1 MVGAGLAGL
10 LLLPFGWP
18 YFSVSKAHG
27 LRRSMGEVIQYS
39 ADPLSSYV
47 LPNNRSVLYHDLE
60 WGAEYAPLPGEER
73 LFAGVAGLVQK
84 AAGASV
90 LGRRYGEGIS
100 YRDFHGIWTAGEEER
115 RLFPGFSVV
124 ILVILGLRVGHP
136 HDWRGKRALLALLM
150 LAMAILSLGPVLVV
164 LGHLTYVPGPY
175 AVLYY
180 LMPGLKGMRATA
192 RFGYVA
198 LLAAAALSAYGWRHA
213 RGAIC
218 VRLRGRGGSDRVVGG
233 VLLLAWLGLFS
244 LENLPAERRVYERP
258 ADPPGVY
265 GWLKEQTVE
274 GGLIEIPTFK
284 GTMRKTDLVYG
295 SRRVLYAHREYLYMY
310 YSIEHW
316 HPIYNSYGAFISP
329 LQFEIRDA
337 VEALPDP
344 KAVSFLT
351 EQGLHTLV
359 LHEYWFE
366 PEDEA
371 FWSRP
376 EVREAIETIAVVDG
390 AEVCRLR

>member
-1 MVGAGLAGL
+1 
-10 LLLPFGWP
+10 
-18 YFSVSKAHG
+18 
-27 LRRSMGEVIQYS
+27 MGEVIQYS

-47 LPNNRSVLYHDLE
+47 LPNNRSVLYHELQ
-60 WGAEYAPLPGEER
+60 WGAEYDPLPGEEW

-84 AAGASV
+84 AAGESV
-90 LGRRYGEGIS
+90 LGGKYGSGLS

-115 RLFPGFSVV
+115 RLFPGYSVV
-124 ILVILGLRVGHP
+124 VLVILGLWAGRP
-136 HDWRGKRALLALLM
+136 HDRRDQRALLALLM
-150 LAMAILSLGPVLVV
+150 LAMVILSLGPVLVV

-180 LMPGLKGMRATA
+180 LVPGLKGMRATA

-198 LLAAAALSAYGWRHA
+198 LLAAAALSAYGWRHVREAVCA
-213 RGAIC
+213 RLGDRGYSDGA
-218 VRLRGRGGSDRVVGG
+218 VGG
-233 VLLLAWLGLFS
+233 MLLLAWLGLFT
-244 LENLPAERRVYERP
+244 LENLPAERRAYERP

-265 GWLKEQTVE
+265 AWLREQPID

-284 GTMRKTDLVYG
+284 GTMSKADPVYG
-295 SRRVLYAHREYLYMY
+295 SRRVQYAHREYLYMY

-329 LQFEIRDA
+329 LQLEIRDA

-344 KAVSFLT
+344 AAIDFLK
-351 EQGLHTLV
+351 EQGLQTLV

-371 FWSRP
+371 FWSRRDI
-376 EVREAIETIAVVDG
+376 REAIETIARVDG